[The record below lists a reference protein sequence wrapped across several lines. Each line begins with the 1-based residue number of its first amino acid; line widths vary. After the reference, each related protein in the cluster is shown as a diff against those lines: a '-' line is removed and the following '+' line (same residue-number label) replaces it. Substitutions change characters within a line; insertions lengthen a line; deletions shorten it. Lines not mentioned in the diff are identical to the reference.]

1 MDFITGESEVPTF
14 KETEP
19 ESVGEIENEAKEQ
32 KIHKKRGRKPGYRS
46 TTTASEGSLCEVC
59 GAQAGRHS
67 YYGAYTCKSCKAF
80 FRRSVTVNLAF
91 INLLIFS
98 KMTGERILD
107 CI

>member
-1 MDFITGESEVPTF
+1 MDFITGESEDPTI

-46 TTTASEGSLCEVC
+46 ATTASEGSVCEVC

-80 FRRSVTVNLAF
+80 FRRSVNARQ
-91 INLLIFS
+91 
-98 KMTGERILD
+98 GILN
-107 CI
+107 